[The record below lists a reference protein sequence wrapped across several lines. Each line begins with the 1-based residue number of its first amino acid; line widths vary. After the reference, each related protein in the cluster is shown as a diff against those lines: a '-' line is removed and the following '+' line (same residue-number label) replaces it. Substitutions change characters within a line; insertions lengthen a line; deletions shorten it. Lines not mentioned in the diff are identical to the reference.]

1 MTLKDKLRACSSD
14 LDKNL
19 LKTIL
24 EQNPHQSTKN
34 IAERLN
40 TSQLTVCRHLKKL
53 RKVRSMDTS

>member
-40 TSQLTVCRHLKKL
+40 TSQLTVCRHLKKI
-53 RKVRSMDTS
+53 KKS